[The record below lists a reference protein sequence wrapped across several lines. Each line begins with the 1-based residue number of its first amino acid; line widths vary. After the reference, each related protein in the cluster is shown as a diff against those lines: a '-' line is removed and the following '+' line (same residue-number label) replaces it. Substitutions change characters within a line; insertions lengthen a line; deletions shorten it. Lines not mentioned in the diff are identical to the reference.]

1 MIVKPAFHLL
11 NDLSHTRRM
20 LLKFIDLCDPDITC
34 HFYSCLNKITDKTEL
49 CWQCLLL
56 NTMPSYESASTKL
69 LLTWKKLRTLT
80 R

>member
-49 CWQCLLL
+49 C
-56 NTMPSYESASTKL
+56 
-69 LLTWKKLRTLT
+69 
-80 R
+80 